1 MSAHHVRTTFKLLQ
15 MPDFIARDLRPPIGL
30 CKMSQLS
37 EPHDQSIN
45 QSIVDLYS
53 A

>member
-1 MSAHHVRTTFKLLQ
+1 VALNVAGRLVR
-15 MPDFIARDLRPPIGL
+15 
-30 CKMSQLS
+30 CKRTVANVTSN
-37 EPHDQSIN
+37 DQSIN